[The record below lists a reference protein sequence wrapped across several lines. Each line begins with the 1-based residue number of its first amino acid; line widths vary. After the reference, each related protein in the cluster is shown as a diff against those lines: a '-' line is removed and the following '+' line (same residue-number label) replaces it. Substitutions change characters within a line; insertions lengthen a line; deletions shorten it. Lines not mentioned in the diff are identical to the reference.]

1 MSRPE
6 VHDRFGLPT
15 LRHNLAQ
22 VTPDVPAADEGLA
35 EARQDV
41 GPVNDG
47 LTRINLDELDRQG
60 VPAEMGSS
68 IAAALAR
75 TGLVEVRPEASAWW
89 RLLPS
94 GYVGAV
100 RAGDLQVQVTPKEKV
115 GLDRV
120 LFLLGYARDPGFRPE
135 DVTGIDEPDLWP
147 ALAESLV
154 RLAERA
160 LNGGVLQGYRT
171 VEESLRTIRG
181 RIRIGDQIARRPGLM
196 LPIEVTYDDFTTD
209 IPENQ
214 ILRTALRR
222 LLAVPRLPA
231 QVAVKLAHLDGRLTD
246 IQLLRPGA
254 PPPAWQPTGLTS
266 ATSQRCASRNSYF
279 ATCQPRPARAASWS
293 QPSSFRCGR
302 FSRTSS
308 QRRSVKPCEHSLG
321 GSELTL
327 YTAAASMSLYLGT
340 KLRRRSPWTSC
351 TSSTISPPDFD
362 LLKYKAAD
370 PLGRYPNA
378 DHYQMLADRTAL
390 VRTRRMARLRSGQW
404 LTQNTA
410 DQEHQ
415 NQHRRIPPRPARLP
429 ARPATA
435 GRRTCPPRMEPDK
448 SRLRRI
454 TSRRTSASGAPR

>member
-1 MSRPE
+1 M
-6 VHDRFGLPT
+6 
-15 LRHNLAQ
+15 
-22 VTPDVPAADEGLA
+22 
-35 EARQDV
+35 
-41 GPVNDG
+41 NDG

-254 PPPAWQPTGLTS
+254 PPPAWQPTRLNERYQPALRLAELILRNMS
-266 ATSQRCASRNSYF
+266 AEAGPGGVLVAAFVVPMWQVFENFVATALSEALRTFPGRTQTDPQYGSRLDEPLPGHQ
-279 ATCQPRPARAASWS
+279 AAIKIALDVVHLVHDVPR
-293 QPSSFRCGR
+293 
-302 FSRTSS
+302 
-308 QRRSVKPCEHSLG
+308 L
-321 GSELTL
+321 
-327 YTAAASMSLYLGT
+327 
-340 KLRRRSPWTSC
+340 
-351 TSSTISPPDFD
+351 IFD
-362 LLKYKAAD
+362 AKYKAAD

-378 DHYQMLADRTAL
+378 DHYQMLAYCTAL
-390 VRTRRMARLRSGQW
+390 SVPVAWLVYAQGSGSPRTRPIKNTRISIVEYPLDLRASPRDLLRQVDELARRAW
-404 LTQNTA
+404 
-410 DQEHQ
+410 
-415 NQHRRIPPRPARLP
+415 NQTNHALGASPLAGPRHLE
-429 ARPATA
+429 
-435 GRRTCPPRMEPDK
+435 PRGD
-448 SRLRRI
+448 R
-454 TSRRTSASGAPR
+454 